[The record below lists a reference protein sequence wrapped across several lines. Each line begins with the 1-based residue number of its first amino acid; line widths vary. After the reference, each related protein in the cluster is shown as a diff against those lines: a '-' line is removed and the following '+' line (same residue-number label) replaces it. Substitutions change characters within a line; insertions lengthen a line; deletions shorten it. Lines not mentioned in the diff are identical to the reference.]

1 VFSVLQGLSFSLLF
15 YQLPLHH
22 RLTFQDQ
29 VALMVVLLVFVVV
42 VGPFVVVVMA
52 PSDQIILRCTLDF
65 FLHNSVNIFYYAGL
79 PSAIHN

>member
-42 VGPFVVVVMA
+42 AGPFVVALMA
-52 PSDQIILRCTLDF
+52 PSVEQKVRCTLDF

-79 PSAIHN
+79 PSAIHD